1 MNKKALA
8 AFVAALAVGS
18 LLGATAL
25 GSAFAGSAESAP
37 QTKTTVEGS
46 AVAGPDGA
54 VSGVS
59 GGGVIGDPSDPALGE
74 LQSWGTVTINA
85 NADGTATEV
94 VKDADGKVVSTR
106 QVPLGQ
112 ENVLPTE

>member
-1 MNKKALA
+1 MNKKVLA
-8 AFVAALAVGS
+8 AFVAALALGS

-25 GSAFAGSAESAP
+25 GSAFAGSAESAS
-37 QTKTTVEGS
+37 QTKTTIEGS

-59 GGGVIGDPSDPALGE
+59 GVVIGDPSDPALGE
-74 LQSWGTVTINA
+74 LQGSGTVTI

-94 VKDADGKVVSTR
+94 VKDADGKVISTR
-106 QVPLGQ
+106 QVLLGQ
-112 ENVLPTE
+112 ENVLPTK

>member
-1 MNKKALA
+1 MNRKALA

-18 LLGATAL
+18 LLGVTVL
-25 GSAFAGSAESAP
+25 GSAFAGSAERAP
-37 QTKTTVEGS
+37 YTETTISGS
-46 AVAGPDGA
+46 AVARPGEA

-59 GGGVIGDPSDPALGE
+59 GGAVIGDPSDSALGE
-74 LQSWGTVTINA
+74 LQRSGTVTI

-112 ENVLPTE
+112 ENVLPTK

>member
-18 LLGATAL
+18 LLGVTAL
-25 GSAFAGSAESAP
+25 GSAFAGSTGSAP
-37 QTKTTVEGS
+37 QANTTIVGS
-46 AVAGPDGA
+46 AVAGPGGA

-59 GGGVIGDPSDPALGE
+59 GGVVIGDPSDPALGE
-74 LQSWGTVTINA
+74 LQSLGTVTI

-94 VKDADGKVVSTR
+94 VRDADGKVLSTR

-112 ENVLPTE
+112 EEALPTE

>member
-37 QTKTTVEGS
+37 QTKTTIEGS

-59 GGGVIGDPSDPALGE
+59 GGVVIGDPSDPALGE

-85 NADGTATEV
+85 DGTATDV
-94 VKDADGKVVSTR
+94 VKDADGKVISTR